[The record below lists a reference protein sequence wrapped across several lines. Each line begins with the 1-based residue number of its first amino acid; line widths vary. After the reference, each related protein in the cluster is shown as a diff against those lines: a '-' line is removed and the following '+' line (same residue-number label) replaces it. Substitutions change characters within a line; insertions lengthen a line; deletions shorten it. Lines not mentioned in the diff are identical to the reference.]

1 MADKNEMKKNPTV
14 LIADDNKQTVE
25 LLKKFFN
32 KAKDRGDVICEV
44 IEAFNGD
51 EAIQMLDIAQ
61 PELIL
66 CDIGMPGK
74 DGFEVLNHFNTFSKK
89 QNLYC
94 FFSFLSAAEDE
105 KIRAFKEGAMGFMN
119 KKDINYF
126 VITLQIRAW
135 LRLVELERKEAAE
148 EMV

>member
-1 MADKNEMKKNPTV
+1 MADKSKKKKQPTI
-14 LIADDNKQTVE
+14 LIADDNKQTIE
-25 LLKKFFN
+25 LLKKFFS
-32 KAKDRGDVICEV
+32 KANERKDINCAI
-44 IEAFNGD
+44 IEAYNGD

-74 DGFEVLNHFNTFSKK
+74 DGFEVLQHFNSFSRK
-89 QNLYC
+89 QNQYC
-94 FFSFLSAAEDE
+94 FFSFLSAAEEE
-105 KIRAFKEGAMGFMN
+105 KIKAFKEGAMGFIN

-126 VITLQIRAW
+126 VITLQIKAW
-135 LRLVELERKEAAE
+135 LRLAELERQVAAE

>member
-32 KAKDRGDVICEV
+32 KAKDRGDLVCEV

-126 VITLQIRAW
+126 VITLQIKAW
-135 LRLVELERKEAAE
+135 LRLVELERKEVAE

>member
-1 MADKNEMKKNPTV
+1 MANKSKAKKNPTI

-25 LLKKFFN
+25 LLKKFFV
-32 KAKDRGDVICEV
+32 KAKERGDLTCDI
-44 IEAFNGD
+44 IEAYNGD

-74 DGFEVLNHFNTFSKK
+74 DGFEVLQHFNTFSCK
-89 QNLYC
+89 QNQFC

-105 KIRAFKEGAMGFMN
+105 KIRAFKEGAMGFIN
-119 KKDINYF
+119 KKEINYF
-126 VITLQIRAW
+126 VITLQIKAW
-135 LRLVELERKEAAE
+135 LRLVLLERKLAAE

>member
-32 KAKDRGDVICEV
+32 KAKNRGDLVCEV

-94 FFSFLSAAEDE
+94 FFSFLSAAEEE

-126 VITLQIRAW
+126 VITLQIRSW
-135 LRLVELERKEAAE
+135 LRLVELERKEMAE

>member
-1 MADKNEMKKNPTV
+1 MADKSREKKQTV

-25 LLKKFFN
+25 LLKKFFS
-32 KAKDRGDVICEV
+32 KAKERDDLYCDV

-61 PELIL
+61 PDIIL

-74 DGFEVLNHFNTFSKK
+74 NGFEVLEHFNTFSKK
-89 QNLYC
+89 QNMYC

-105 KIRAFKEGAMGFMN
+105 KIRAFKEGAMGFLN

-135 LRLVELERKEAAE
+135 LRLAELERKEADEA
-148 EMV
+148 MTD

>member
-1 MADKNEMKKNPTV
+1 MADNSGDKKQTV

-25 LLKKFFN
+25 LLKKFFA
-32 KAKDRGDVICEV
+32 KAKERNDLSCEV

-61 PELIL
+61 PDIIL

-74 DGFEVLNHFNTFSKK
+74 NGFEVLNHFNTFSKK
-89 QNLYC
+89 QNHYC

-105 KIRAFKEGAMGFMN
+105 KIRAFKEGAMGFLN

-135 LRLVELERKEAAE
+135 LRLVELERQEAARATE
-148 EMV
+148 E